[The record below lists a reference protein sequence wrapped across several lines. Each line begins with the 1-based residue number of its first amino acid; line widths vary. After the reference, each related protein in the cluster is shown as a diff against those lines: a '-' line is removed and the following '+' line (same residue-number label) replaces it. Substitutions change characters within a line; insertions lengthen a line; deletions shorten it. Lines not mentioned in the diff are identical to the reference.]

1 MVKKKDRLPIGE
13 FFLKKGKSILRKG
26 PHLSLRAK
34 MNECGYCRIGVTIKT
49 SVEKKS
55 TMRNYWKR
63 RIHFVAHRGVNKKEG
78 IDMLFTLDTHA
89 EKRDRAIVLRE
100 AQELIKSVSFTR

>member
-1 MVKKKDRLPIGE
+1 
-13 FFLKKGKSILRKG
+13 
-26 PHLSLRAK
+26 
-34 MNECGYCRIGVTIKT
+34 
-49 SVEKKS
+49 
-55 TMRNYWKR
+55 MRNYWKR